1 MSMRST
7 RFTSQPHTVRQ
18 FLYFDLMRLISF
30 LVLFTHS
37 HHAGGPTTRCTWLI
51 RCKTAGAS
59 ALVAGRPTISEHISH
74 PTACVPD
81 DATLVQSAVE
91 LHDDLAGAPVVDE
104 LEVADV
110 SGLLH
115 AQEELDKH
123 LRSGESPAT
132 VVLIMPRSARE
143 REDKVRPVQSTKK
156 TASHRTDRTREA
168 SAAPRTPT
176 PTASPFSSVHSNA
189 TARHIHCGR
198 PTPTT
203 HLAARPE
210 EDLPLSSLLRIGER
224 LEAVRENG
232 DAHHRLCVS
241 FSLSLSLCVLLTLLA
256 ARARSPSPAPR
267 ALSASAPAPISI
279 ILVPTHR
286 QLHMH
291 FSITASPALYHY
303 YIYSITNRNQS
314 GFRHSSMGHCID
326 DGLLYIINHP
336 FLQII

>member
-156 TASHRTDRTREA
+156 KQHHIEQIARVRPP
-168 SAAPRTPT
+168 PRPALPHPLRLPSLPFIPT
-176 PTASPFSSVHSNA
+176 PQHGTYTAADRHRRRTLLLGLRRTCLFPRFSALESVLRLSARTEMRTIVSVSP
-189 TARHIHCGR
+189 
-198 PTPTT
+198 
-203 HLAARPE
+203 
-210 EDLPLSSLLRIGER
+210 
-224 LEAVRENG
+224 
-232 DAHHRLCVS
+232 
-241 FSLSLSLCVLLTLLA
+241 SLSLSLYVCCSLSSLLA
-256 ARARSPSPAPR
+256 R
-267 ALSASAPAPISI
+267 ALLRRPLALSLRPPRHQSQSSWYPHIANYTCTS
-279 ILVPTHR
+279 LL
-286 QLHMH
+286 LHH
-291 FSITASPALYHY
+291 P
-303 YIYSITNRNQS
+303 R
-314 GFRHSSMGHCID
+314 
-326 DGLLYIINHP
+326 YIITIYI
-336 FLQII
+336 Q